1 METWNGVCRSTR
13 TEHKTWLCNAC
24 FMHVMGLRSDITGCY
39 AGFEK
44 VAAGGSSLHA
54 YLIMISIIFA
64 LVTSWRYQLK
74 YKIIG

>member
-1 METWNGVCRSTR
+1 
-13 TEHKTWLCNAC
+13 
-24 FMHVMGLRSDITGCY
+24 MHVMGLRSDITGCY

-74 YKIIG
+74 YKIIGWVAKTVTDKTIFLFFVIN